1 MLHWWLIVSKGK
13 LDNMPAWS
21 YSSIKTFDQCPKKY
35 YHLKVAKDVKDTAGP
50 EADYGTQA
58 HEAAEHYIKHGTPIP
73 GKFKI
78 MRSVVET
85 LAKFPGEKH
94 TELKLGVRKTATGY
108 EPTTFFA
115 KDVWWRG
122 IVDLLIT
129 NGKTAHMVDYKTG
142 KNAKYADMKQLDLMA
157 GAVFVHYPEIQKIKS
172 GLAFVVSDEF
182 PKKTHTRE
190 HTDTYFSVF
199 DNQLE
204 QLENAMDS
212 GMWNAKTSPLC
223 GWCPV
228 TTCEH
233 YRPRR

>member
-1 MLHWWLIVSKGK
+1 MT
-13 LDNMPAWS
+13 AWS

-78 MRSVVET
+78 MRPVVET
-85 LAKFPGEKH
+85 LAQFPGEKH
-94 TELKLGVRKTATGY
+94 TELKLGVRKTDTGY
-108 EPTTFFA
+108 EPCGFFD

-157 GAVFVHYPEIQKIKS
+157 GAVFVHYPEIQKVKS
-172 GLAFVVSDEF
+172 GLAYVVSNEF

-190 HTDTYFSVF
+190 HMDTYLSVF
-199 DNQLE
+199 DNQLN
-204 QLENAMDS
+204 QLEDAMDS

-228 TTCEH
+228 TSCEH

>member
-1 MLHWWLIVSKGK
+1 MT
-13 LDNMPAWS
+13 AWS

-78 MRSVVET
+78 MRPVVET
-85 LAKFPGEKH
+85 LAQFPGEKH
-94 TELKLGVRKTATGY
+94 TELKLGVRKTDTGY

-157 GAVFVHYPEIQKIKS
+157 GAVFVHYPEITKVKS
-172 GLAFVVSDEF
+172 GLAYVVSNEF

-190 HTDTYFSVF
+190 HIDTYFSVF
-199 DNQLE
+199 DNQLQ
-204 QLENAMDS
+204 QLEDATDS

-228 TTCEH
+228 TSCEH

>member
-1 MLHWWLIVSKGK
+1 
-13 LDNMPAWS
+13 MPAWS

-78 MRSVVET
+78 MRPVVEA
-85 LAKFPGEKH
+85 LAQFPGEKH

-108 EPTTFFA
+108 EPCGFFA

-157 GAVFVHYPEIQKIKS
+157 GAVF
-172 GLAFVVSDEF
+172 L
-182 PKKTHTRE
+182 
-190 HTDTYFSVF
+190 
-199 DNQLE
+199 
-204 QLENAMDS
+204 
-212 GMWNAKTSPLC
+212 
-223 GWCPV
+223 PV
-228 TTCEH
+228 L
-233 YRPRR
+233 